1 MARNVTAAVLGLPAI
16 TRRHTA
22 GAAAILA
29 ETARGSSFLESVRWH
44 IRDLP
49 QTLQVTSPHG

>member
-1 MARNVTAAVLGLPAI
+1 MARNVTAAVLGHPAI

-22 GAAAILA
+22 WADAILA
-29 ETARGSSFLESVRWH
+29 ETARGSSLHESFRGH
-44 IRDLP
+44 IRHLP